1 MGKET
6 GRSSQDPLKYYLAYR
21 KQRATLSMIRFVL
34 GVLAGF
40 VATIFPVAYGG
51 CLVAIPLTAVF
62 YVASTLSLRNYLT
75 LLSQKEMW
83 TIGLFQLVAGV
94 FIGLA
99 LGSA

>member
-1 MGKET
+1 MGGET
-6 GRSSQDPLKYYLAYR
+6 EKNRQDPLKYYLAYR
-21 KQRATLSMIRFVL
+21 KQRATLSMIRLVL
-34 GVLAGF
+34 GLLAGF

-51 CLVAIPLTAVF
+51 CFVAIPLAAVF
-62 YVASTLSLRNYLT
+62 YVASSLALKNYFT

-83 TIGLFQLVAGV
+83 TTGLVQLVAGV